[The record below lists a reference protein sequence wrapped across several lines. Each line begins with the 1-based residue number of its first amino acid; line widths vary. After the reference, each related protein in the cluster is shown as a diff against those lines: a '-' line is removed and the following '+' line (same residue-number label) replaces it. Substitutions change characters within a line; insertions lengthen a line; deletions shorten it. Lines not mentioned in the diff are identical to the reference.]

1 MLGRVLRADDER
13 SGAPSVVVIGHD
25 LWRAQ
30 FGGDPDIVGRPL
42 LIGGAPFSVVGVMP
56 PAFRFPT
63 SHQLW
68 MPLRMPDDGGG
79 PRSGAALVVFGRLSD
94 GVTPDSAQAEL
105 QTLTSSLA
113 AADCPA
119 EVRRSGGGSASRHSP
134 SQLALTFGFPS
145 PGGLRALP
153 EFFLVQVLMLAP
165 FFVACVN
172 VGLLILAQTSTRRSE
187 FALRTALARAADAS
201 SRRSLLS
208 SWCWLSW
215 RPVPDC

>member
-1 MLGRVLRADDER
+1 MPSTRSNDRCPGSRGRIRTLCYWRDTVHEQATAGDYFLWRTSLRSFDALAALPTDDRQPRPGRRPSPGTGVETTASTFEILRTPAMLGRVLRTDDER

-79 PRSGAALVVFGRLSD
+79 PRSGAPSSS
-94 GVTPDSAQAEL
+94 SA
-105 QTLTSSLA
+105 
-113 AADCPA
+113 
-119 EVRRSGGGSASRHSP
+119 
-134 SQLALTFGFPS
+134 GFP
-145 PGGLRALP
+145 
-153 EFFLVQVLMLAP
+153 
-165 FFVACVN
+165 
-172 VGLLILAQTSTRRSE
+172 
-187 FALRTALARAADAS
+187 TA
-201 SRRSLLS
+201 
-208 SWCWLSW
+208 
-215 RPVPDC
+215 

>member
-79 PRSGAALVVFGRLSD
+79 PRSGATLVVFGRLSD

-105 QTLTSSLA
+105 QALTSSLA
-113 AADCPA
+113 AGETPT
-119 EVRRSGGGSASRHSP
+119 RSI
-134 SQLALTFGFPS
+134 GFAPQS
-145 PGGLRALP
+145 FLPG
-153 EFFLVQVLMLAP
+153 
-165 FFVACVN
+165 
-172 VGLLILAQTSTRRSE
+172 T
-187 FALRTALARAADAS
+187 
-201 SRRSLLS
+201 
-208 SWCWLSW
+208 
-215 RPVPDC
+215 